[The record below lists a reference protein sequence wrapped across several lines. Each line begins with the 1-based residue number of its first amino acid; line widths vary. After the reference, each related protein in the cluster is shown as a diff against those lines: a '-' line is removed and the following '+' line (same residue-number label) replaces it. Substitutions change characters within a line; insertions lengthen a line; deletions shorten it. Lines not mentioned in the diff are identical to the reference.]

1 MQLPNGIMLQT
12 GSFPPTAPP
21 PDIDMPKLPPPS
33 LEQQME
39 MKRRPFP
46 RIVAAGIDE
55 DPDPVRLFWEYV
67 NKHWFGPNGKMPYFP
82 PFNIKEFTK
91 FEEDKEKEEEQPPQQ
106 QQETDSNL
114 SLAV

>member
-1 MQLPNGIMLQT
+1 MQLPNGVMLQT

-55 DPDPVRLFWEYV
+55 DPDPDPVQLFWEYV
-67 NKHWFGPNGKMPYFP
+67 NRHWFGPNGKMPYFP

-91 FEEDKEKEEEQPPQQ
+91 LEEEQQQQLPQQ
-106 QQETDSNL
+106 QQETDSSL